1 MRDDASVSQSMTCRL
16 RSCGTLELFIS
27 CGGFPKR
34 GSMKN
39 ENGVSEQGVSYL
51 DELHIRARSPKH
63 QEQYNQLFS
72 AAKEA
77 GMTPDE
83 ARVYA
88 VRSMRAQMGFS
99 GQRTAYR

>member
-1 MRDDASVSQSMTCRL
+1 MTLGAGARSALASRVALLKHFSAVA
-16 RSCGTLELFIS
+16 
-27 CGGFPKR
+27 GFPKLR
-34 GSMKN
+34 SMKHD
-39 ENGVSEQGVSYL
+39 NGIPEQGVSYL

-72 AAKEA
+72 AAREA

-88 VRSMRAQMGFS
+88 VRTMRAQMGLS
-99 GQRTAYR
+99 GQRAAYR